1 MDKNI
6 VYLRHILLATGKIN
20 EYVNRGGRK
29 LFDKD
34 TAIQDALIKQIEII
48 GEATRKISEGF
59 KKDYP
64 GVPWK
69 KMVGMRDKLVH
80 DYMGVDFDIVWE
92 TAKNGLTPLKKF
104 VQLKLRKKGKYD
116 Y

>member
-1 MDKNI
+1 M

-80 DYMGVDFDIVWE
+80 DYMGVDLEAVWKTAVEDIPELKKLIEEVLE
-92 TAKNGLTPLKKF
+92 NLTP
-104 VQLKLRKKGKYD
+104 GT
-116 Y
+116 

>member
-1 MDKNI
+1 MDKNM

-80 DYMGVDFDIVWE
+80 DYMGVDLEAVWKTAVEDIPELKKLIEEVLE
-92 TAKNGLTPLKKF
+92 NLTP
-104 VQLKLRKKGKYD
+104 GT
-116 Y
+116 

>member
-80 DYMGVDFDIVWE
+80 DYMGVDLEAVWKTAVEDIPELKKLIEKVLE
-92 TAKNGLTPLKKF
+92 NLTP
-104 VQLKLRKKGKYD
+104 GT
-116 Y
+116 

>member
-80 DYMGVDFDIVWE
+80 DYMGVDLEAVWKTAAEDIPELKKLIEEVLE
-92 TAKNGLTPLKKF
+92 NLTP
-104 VQLKLRKKGKYD
+104 GT
-116 Y
+116 

>member
-1 MDKNI
+1 M
-6 VYLRHILLATGKIN
+6 
-20 EYVNRGGRK
+20 
-29 LFDKD
+29 FDKD

-48 GEATRKISEGF
+48 GEATRKISEEF

-80 DYMGVDFDIVWE
+80 DYMGVDLEAVWKTAVEDIPELKKLIEEVLE
-92 TAKNGLTPLKKF
+92 NLTP
-104 VQLKLRKKGKYD
+104 GT
-116 Y
+116 

>member
-1 MDKNI
+1 M
-6 VYLRHILLATGKIN
+6 
-20 EYVNRGGRK
+20 
-29 LFDKD
+29 FDKD

-80 DYMGVDFDIVWE
+80 DYMGVDLEAVWKTAVEDIPELKKLIEEVLE
-92 TAKNGLTPLKKF
+92 NLTP
-104 VQLKLRKKGKYD
+104 GT
-116 Y
+116 

>member
-48 GEATRKISEGF
+48 GEATRKISEEF

-80 DYMGVDFDIVWE
+80 DYMGVDLEAVWKTAVEDIPELKKLIEEVLE
-92 TAKNGLTPLKKF
+92 NLTP
-104 VQLKLRKKGKYD
+104 GT
-116 Y
+116 

>member
-80 DYMGVDFDIVWE
+80 DYMGVDLEAVWKTAVEDIPELKKLIEEVLE
-92 TAKNGLTPLKKF
+92 NLTP
-104 VQLKLRKKGKYD
+104 GT
-116 Y
+116 